1 MTDNR
6 TVGARK
12 PLIFRLGAVR
22 WCLRHALS
30 DGDVA
35 DLRRERGIS
44 VEHTTLFRWVQR
56 SAPERDR
63 SCLCCVS
70 GRYPTDKATAVP
82 DPYPPPRVSH
92 RGTYLVGFMRFG
104 EEGPGRSGRELG
116 RHGLD
121 SGITHPHF
129 WGIWVGLPV
138 LSQIFS
144 YWPFPEG
151 QRAMPLVWG
160 SEIGYDRVKVSHILP
175 SLDINLAIFS
185 HF

>member
-35 DLRRERGIS
+35 DLRRERDIS
-44 VEHTTLFRWVQR
+44 VEHTTVFRWVRR

-70 GRYPTDKATAVP
+70 GRYPTEQTKQQLYQIPTRHHESPIAAPIWLVLCD
-82 DPYPPPRVSH
+82 
-92 RGTYLVGFMRFG
+92 LVGR
-104 EEGPGRSGRELG
+104 GRGA
-116 RHGLD
+116 
-121 SGITHPHF
+121 
-129 WGIWVGLPV
+129 
-138 LSQIFS
+138 
-144 YWPFPEG
+144 
-151 QRAMPLVWG
+151 RAV
-160 SEIGYDRVKVSHILP
+160 
-175 SLDINLAIFS
+175 
-185 HF
+185 

>member
-22 WCLRHALS
+22 WYLRHALS

-44 VEHTTLFRWVQR
+44 VEHTTVFRWVQR

-70 GRYPTDKATAVP
+70 GRYPTDKATTVP

-129 WGIWVGLPV
+129 WGIWVGCRCCRKSSAVGHSL
-138 LSQIFS
+138 
-144 YWPFPEG
+144 
-151 QRAMPLVWG
+151 RA
-160 SEIGYDRVKVSHILP
+160 SEPCHLYGDRKSAMIGPPR
-175 SLDINLAIFS
+175 LAIFS

>member
-12 PLIFRLGAVR
+12 PLMFRLGAVH
-22 WCLRHALS
+22 WYLRHALS

-44 VEHTTLFRWVQR
+44 VAHTTVFRWVQR

-63 SCLCCVS
+63 SGLCCVS
-70 GRYPTDKATAVP
+70 GRYPPDRAIAVP
-82 DPYPPPRVSH
+82 DPYPPPRVSR
-92 RGTYLVGFMRFG
+92 RGTYLVGFMRCG

-121 SGITHPHF
+121 AGITHPHF
-129 WGIWVGLPV
+129 WGSGWDCPCCRQSAAVGRSL
-138 LSQIFS
+138 
-144 YWPFPEG
+144 
-151 QRAMPLVWG
+151 RAGEPCPLYG
-160 SEIGYDRVKVSHILP
+160 DRKSAMIGPPR
-175 SLDINLAIFS
+175 LAILC

>member
-35 DLRRERGIS
+35 DLRQGRGIS
-44 VEHTTLFRWVQR
+44 VEHTSVFRWVQR

-63 SCLCCVS
+63 GGLCCVS
-70 GRYPTDKATAVP
+70 DRHSTDKATAVP
-82 DPYPPPRVSH
+82 DPYLPPPVSY
-92 RGTYLVGFMRFG
+92 RGTYLVGFMRVD
-104 EEGPGRSGRELG
+104 EEGPGCSGRELG
-116 RHGLD
+116 PHGLD
-121 SGITHPHF
+121 SGITPPTSGGSGWGCRYCPKSSAVGHF
-129 WGIWVGLPV
+129 L
-138 LSQIFS
+138 
-144 YWPFPEG
+144 
-151 QRAMPLVWG
+151 RAREPCHLCRDRK
-160 SEIGYDRVKVSHILP
+160 SAIIGPPR
-175 SLDINLAIFS
+175 LAIFS